1 MHIRI
6 ATRNSALALWQAEEV
21 SRLLRQTHHG
31 LSTEL
36 IRMTTTGDRLLQK
49 SLATQGG
56 KGLFVKELEH
66 GLLEGQADI
75 AVHSMKDV
83 PIELPPGLHLPVML
97 KRENPCDALVSNR
110 YDTLDALPRH
120 AIVGTSSL
128 RRACQLK
135 ASLPGLEIKL
145 LRGNVGTRLARLDQ
159 GEYDAIILA
168 VAGLKRLGLAKR
180 IRACL
185 AVEEL
190 LPAIGQGA
198 IGIECR
204 CDDAVIEPLIQPLNH
219 GDTQVC
225 VSAER
230 AVSQALQG
238 GCQLPIA
245 GFARPD
251 HEQLALCALVGDPDG
266 TRICRSE
273 GSGNKKD
280 PVRLGRRVAEDLRAQ
295 GADQILAALS

>member
-6 ATRNSALALWQAEEV
+6 ATRNSTLALWQAEEV

-66 GLLEGQADI
+66 GLLGNRADI

-83 PIELPPGLHLPVML
+83 PIELPSGLHLPVML

-110 YDTLDALPRH
+110 YGSLDALPKR

-135 ASLPGLEIKL
+135 ASLPDLEIKL
-145 LRGNVGTRLARLDQ
+145 LRGNVGTRLVRLDQ

-168 VAGLKRLGLAKR
+168 VAGLKRLGLAAR

-204 CDDAVIEPLIQPLNH
+204 RDDPAIESLIRPLNH
-219 GDTQVC
+219 GDTRVC

-251 HEQLALCALVGDPDG
+251 HGQLALRALVGDPDG
-266 TRICRSE
+266 GRICRSE
-273 GSGNKKD
+273 GSGSKED
-280 PVRLGRRVAEDLRAQ
+280 PVLLGRRIAEDLRAQ
-295 GADQILAALS
+295 GADQILEALS